1 LPLLDQR
8 AKSIRN
14 ISNAAANR
22 AISFEG
28 TFHMANRILTTHVGS
43 LIRPQKFIDVLR
55 AIENKETL
63 PPGTYD
69 NSLRESVAEIV
80 RQQAEAG
87 VDIVSDGEFGKAY
100 NWAFY
105 VHTRL
110 SNIFTRPLTEV
121 ERKDELATAGGGR
134 DRQAFPEYYAEAD
147 KATGLAGRL
156 GNRFINKG
164 GPIQYIGQKNLQRDI
179 DNLKNALGNVKVEG
193 AFLPVVAPASAMPGG
208 MSEFYPDEKSY
219 LFALAEALRVEYKTI
234 TDAGLYVQ
242 IDDAFLPFM
251 QEKLVPP
258 MALADYKKWAQ
269 LRVDALNHALVGV
282 PVEKTRYHICWGS
295 WSGPH
300 MFDVEMKDFIDLL
313 LQVNVGAYSF
323 EAANVR
329 HEHEWKVWK
338 TVKLPAGKKILP
350 GVISHATNVVEHPEL
365 IADRL
370 IQFAD
375 IVGKENVYA
384 SSDCGFAQSPFARR
398 VHPTIMWAKLRM
410 MAEGA
415 RMATEHLWG
424 KRFAA

>member
-1 LPLLDQR
+1 
-8 AKSIRN
+8 
-14 ISNAAANR
+14 
-22 AISFEG
+22 
-28 TFHMANRILTTHVGS
+28 MANRILTTHVGS
-43 LIRPQKFIDVLR
+43 LIRPPKLMELVR
-55 AIENKETL
+55 AIEDKKSLPAGAFENTL
-63 PPGTYD
+63 A
-69 NSLRESVAEIV
+69 ESVAEVV

-87 VDIVSDGEFGKAY
+87 VDIVSDGEFGKTY

-105 VHTRL
+105 VHSRL
-110 SNIFTRPLTEV
+110 SNIVARPMTDE
-121 ERKDELATAGGGR
+121 ERKDPMITPGGGR
-134 DRQAFPEYYAEAD
+134 DREAFPEYYAEAD
-147 KATGLAGRL
+147 KATGLASRL
-156 GNRFINKG
+156 SNRFINKG
-164 GPIQYIGQKNLQRDI
+164 GPISYIGQKDLQRDI
-179 DNLKNALGNVKVEG
+179 DNLKAALSKVKVEG
-193 AFLPVVAPASAMPGG
+193 AFLPVVAPASALPGG
-208 MSEFYPDEKSY
+208 MSEYYPDEKSY

-258 MALADYKKWAQ
+258 MSLAEYRKWAQ
-269 LRVDALNHALVGV
+269 LRVDALNHALVGI
-282 PVEKTRYHICWGS
+282 PIEKTRYHICWGS

-375 IVGKENVYA
+375 IVGKENVMA

-398 VHPTIMWAKLRM
+398 VHPTIMWAKLKS

-415 RMATEHLWG
+415 RMATARLWG
-424 KRFAA
+424 KRNAA